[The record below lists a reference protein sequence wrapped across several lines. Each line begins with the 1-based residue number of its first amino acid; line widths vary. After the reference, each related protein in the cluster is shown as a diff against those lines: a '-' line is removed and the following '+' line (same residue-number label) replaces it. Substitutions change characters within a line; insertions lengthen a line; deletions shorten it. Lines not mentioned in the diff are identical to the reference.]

1 MGFDEFISSGGFQEA
16 ERLRNYVSDLGDY
29 QRLIERYEEKEPG
42 EKLFVFN
49 VTMQNHGGYEEAFP
63 DILFAVDGEVYNF
76 NGYRCIVIGGAYSVD
91 KHYRLAHGWHWWPDE
106 QPDET
111 VKAAVEARLAALHWN
126 IDIVLSHTC
135 PRKYEPTEVFLSG
148 LDQSSV
154 DKSTED
160 WLDSIED
167 RLDYKKWYC
176 GHYHTRKQIDKMQ
189 FMFEDFD
196 TMFIRL

>member
-1 MGFDEFISSGGFQEA
+1 MWIS
-16 ERLRNYVSDLGDY
+16 
-29 QRLIERYEEKEPG
+29 
-42 EKLFVFN
+42 
-49 VTMQNHGGYEEAFP
+49 
-63 DILFAVDGEVYNF
+63 
-76 NGYRCIVIGGAYSVD
+76 
-91 KHYRLAHGWHWWPDE
+91 
-106 QPDET
+106 
-111 VKAAVEARLAALHWN
+111 
-126 IDIVLSHTC
+126 TC

-160 WLDSIED
+160 WLDGIED

-176 GHYHTRKQIDKMQ
+176 GHYHTRKQIDKIQ